1 MDASFV
7 NIAIVVVY
15 LAAMLAFGWWGKS
28 RTKNNSDFLVAGR
41 RLGPFLYTGTM
52 AAVVLGGASTVGG
65 VGLGYKFGISG
76 MWLVVAIG
84 AGVLL
89 LSLLFAST
97 IQKLKIYTVSQMLT
111 LRYGS
116 NATQTS
122 GIVMLAYT
130 LMLCATSTG
139 AYATIFVVLFG
150 WDRALAI
157 AIGGGH
163 RAGLLD
169 HRRHVVHHAD
179 RQGAVRH
186 QDGRHLLPDAAV
198 HARTTP
204 AASTGSAAGWTP
216 RFFQIDGIGAQTII
230 TFFVVYTLGLLIGQ
244 DIWQRVF
251 TAKTPE
257 VARWGGT
264 TAGVYCILYGAAG
277 ALIGLGARVA
287 LPQIDVK
294 ALGKDVVYAEV
305 ATHLLP
311 VGIGGLVLAAAVA
324 AMMSTASGALIA
336 AATVARADVLP
347 FVAGWFGKTVNT
359 DDTDNPE
366 HDVKANRMWVLG
378 LGIVAIV
385 IAIVTKDV
393 VAALTIAYDI
403 LVGGL
408 LVAIL
413 GGLVWKRGTG
423 VAAAASMA
431 VGTVVTL
438 GTMIILE
445 INAEVP
451 LDGIYA
457 NEPIYYG
464 LAASAVVYIAV
475 SLLTKPT
482 DPAVMQNWRRRVAG
496 ERGRGRKGPGPDALG
511 PGLAG
516 SRPQF
521 PRVKGRRRRSPSRG
535 RAVGLWQLNGP
546 LARITHFPPAQGI
559 LHLPRAPPVSR
570 RPGSPPRPG
579 ERAGRPLRE
588 APRPRSPRHH

>member
-15 LAAMLAFGWWGKS
+15 LIAMLAFGWWGKS

-97 IQKLKIYTVSQMLT
+97 IQKLKIYTVSQMLS

-116 NATQTS
+116 EATKAS

-157 AIGGGH
+157 AVGGAIVVVYSTIGGMWSIT
-163 RAGLLD
+163 L
-169 HRRHVVHHAD
+169 AD
-179 RQGAVRH
+179 QVQFVIKTVGIFM
-186 QDGRHLLPDAAV
+186 LMLPF
-198 HARTTP
+198 TLN
-204 AASTGSAAGWTP
+204 AAGGLDGI
-216 RFFQIDGIGAQTII
+216 RARVDASFFQIDGIGVQTII
-230 TFFVVYTLGLLIGQ
+230 TYFVVYTLGLLIGQ

-251 TAKTPE
+251 TAKTPT
-257 VARWGGT
+257 VARWGGA
-264 TAGVYCILYGAAG
+264 TAGIYCILYGVAG

-287 LPQIDVK
+287 LPEIDV
-294 ALGKDVVYAEV
+294 ANLGKDVVYAEV
-305 ATHLLP
+305 ATTLLP
-311 VGIGGLVLAAAVA
+311 IGIGGLVLAAAVA

-336 AATVARADVLP
+336 AATVARADVVP
-347 FVAGWFGKTVNT
+347 FVAGWFGKTV
-359 DDTDNPE
+359 DTNDSDNPE
-366 HDVKANRMWVLG
+366 HDVKANRLWVMI

-385 IAIVTKDV
+385 LAIITKDV

-413 GGLVWKRGTG
+413 GGLIWKRGTG
-423 VAAAASMA
+423 IAAAASMA
-431 VGTVVTL
+431 VGSVITL
-438 GTMIILE
+438 GTMIVLE

-464 LAASAVVYIAV
+464 LVASALVYIVV

-482 DPAVMQNWRRRVAG
+482 DTAVMANWQHRVAG
-496 ERGRGRKGPGPDALG
+496 GA
-511 PGLAG
+511 
-516 SRPQF
+516 
-521 PRVKGRRRRSPSRG
+521 
-535 RAVGLWQLNGP
+535 
-546 LARITHFPPAQGI
+546 PAADEEKVSVT
-559 LHLPRAPPVSR
+559 AP
-570 RPGSPPRPG
+570 
-579 ERAGRPLRE
+579 
-588 APRPRSPRHH
+588 

>member
-1 MDASFV
+1 MDASV
-7 NIAIVVVY
+7 INIAIVVVY
-15 LAAMLAFGWWGKS
+15 LVAMLAFGWWGKT
-28 RTKNNSDFLVAGR
+28 RTRNNSDFLVAGR

-89 LSLLFAST
+89 LSLLFAGT
-97 IQKLKIYTVSQMLT
+97 IQKLKIYTVSQMLS

-116 NATQTS
+116 QATRAS

-150 WDRALAI
+150 WERWLAI
-157 AIGGGH
+157 AVGGAIVLVYSTIGGMWSIT
-163 RAGLLD
+163 L
-169 HRRHVVHHAD
+169 AD
-179 RQGAVRH
+179 QVQFVIKTVGIFI
-186 QDGRHLLPDAAV
+186 LMLPF
-198 HARTTP
+198 TLN
-204 AASTGSAAGWTP
+204 AAGGLDGI
-216 RFFQIDGIGAQTII
+216 RSRVEASFFQLDGIGIQTII

-251 TAKTPE
+251 TAKTPT
-257 VARWGGT
+257 VARWGGA

-287 LPQIDVK
+287 LPDIDV
-294 ALGKDVVYAEV
+294 ATEGKDVVYAEV
-305 ATHLLP
+305 AQNLLP
-311 VGIGGLVLAAAVA
+311 IGIGGLVLAAAVA

-347 FVAGWFGKTVNT
+347 FVAGWFGKTIDT
-359 DDTDNPE
+359 DDSDNPE
-366 HDVKANRMWVLG
+366 HDVKANRLWVLG
-378 LGIVAIV
+378 LGLAVIL
-385 IAIVTKDV
+385 IAIVTNDV

-423 VAAAASMA
+423 AAAAASMA
-431 VGTVVTL
+431 VGSVVTL
-438 GTMIILE
+438 GTMIFLE
-445 INAEVP
+445 INASEP
-451 LDGIYA
+451 LAGILA

-464 LAASAVVYIAV
+464 LLSSAVVYVVV
-475 SLLTKPT
+475 SLMTRPT
-482 DPAVMQNWRRRVAG
+482 DPQVMRNWQRRVAG
-496 ERGRGRKGPGPDALG
+496 EAAPEEPAE
-511 PGLAG
+511 
-516 SRPQF
+516 
-521 PRVKGRRRRSPSRG
+521 RV
-535 RAVGLWQLNGP
+535 
-546 LARITHFPPAQGI
+546 PAN
-559 LHLPRAPPVSR
+559 
-570 RPGSPPRPG
+570 
-579 ERAGRPLRE
+579 
-588 APRPRSPRHH
+588 

>member
-1 MDASFV
+1 MDSSFI

-15 LAAMLAFGWWGKS
+15 LLAMLAFGWWGKS

-89 LSLLFAST
+89 LSLLFAGT

-116 NATQTS
+116 RATQTS

-150 WDRALAI
+150 WERWLAI
-157 AIGGGH
+157 AIGGAIVLVYSTIG
-163 RAGLLD
+163 GMWSITL
-169 HRRHVVHHAD
+169 AD
-179 RQGAVRH
+179 QVQFVIKTVGIFF
-186 QDGRHLLPDAAV
+186 LMLPFAMN
-198 HARTTP
+198 
-204 AASTGSAAGWTP
+204 AAGGL
-216 RFFQIDGIGAQTII
+216 DGIRERVDASFFDIGGIGLQTII
-230 TFFVVYTLGLLIGQ
+230 TYFVVYTLGLLIGQ

-251 TAKTPE
+251 TAKTPK
-257 VARWGGT
+257 VARWGGA
-264 TAGVYCILYGAAG
+264 TAGVYCIVYGLAG
-277 ALIGLGARVA
+277 ALIGMAASVA
-287 LPQIDVK
+287 LSGIEIE
-294 ALGKDVVYAEV
+294 AKDDVYAEV
-305 ATHLLP
+305 ATNLLP
-311 VGIGGLVLAAAVA
+311 IGIGGLVLAAAVA

-347 FVAGWFGKTVNT
+347 FVAGWFGKTINT
-359 DDTDNPE
+359 DDSDNPE
-366 HDVKANRMWVLG
+366 HDVKANRYWVLG
-378 LGIVAIV
+378 LGIVAII
-385 IAIVTKDV
+385 IAISTKDV

-408 LVAIL
+408 LVAII

-423 VAAAASMA
+423 IAAAASMA
-431 VGTVVTL
+431 VGSVITL

-445 INAEVP
+445 INAKAP

-464 LAASAVVYIAV
+464 LIASAIVYVAV
-475 SLLTKPT
+475 SLFSKPT
-482 DPAVMQNWRRRVAG
+482 DPAVMKAWTDRVAG
-496 ERGRGRKGPGPDALG
+496 T
-511 PGLAG
+511 
-516 SRPQF
+516 
-521 PRVKGRRRRSPSRG
+521 RVAEEELSSP
-535 RAVGLWQLNGP
+535 AK
-546 LARITHFPPAQGI
+546 
-559 LHLPRAPPVSR
+559 
-570 RPGSPPRPG
+570 
-579 ERAGRPLRE
+579 
-588 APRPRSPRHH
+588 

>member
-1 MDASFV
+1 VDANV
-7 NIAIVVVY
+7 INIAIVVVY
-15 LAAMLAFGWWGKS
+15 LLAMLAFGWWGKS

-89 LSLLFAST
+89 LSLLFAGT

-116 NATQTS
+116 RATEAS

-139 AYATIFVVLFG
+139 AYATIFVVLFD

-157 AIGGGH
+157 AVGGAIVLVYSTVG
-163 RAGLLD
+163 GMWSITL
-169 HRRHVVHHAD
+169 AD
-179 RQGAVRH
+179 QVQFIIKTVGIFF
-186 QDGRHLLPDAAV
+186 LMLPF
-198 HARTTP
+198 TLN
-204 AASTGSAAGWTP
+204 AAGGIDGI
-216 RFFQIDGIGAQTII
+216 RSRVDESFFQIDGIGLQTII
-230 TFFVVYTLGLLIGQ
+230 TYFVVYTLGLLIGQ

-251 TAKTPE
+251 TAKTAK
-257 VARWGGT
+257 VARWGGA
-264 TAGVYCILYGAAG
+264 TAGIYCILYGVAG
-277 ALIGLGARVA
+277 ALIGMGASVA
-287 LPQIDVK
+287 LSNMEI
-294 ALGKDVVYAEV
+294 AAKDDVYAEV
-305 ATHLLP
+305 AQTLLP

-347 FVAGWFGKTVNT
+347 FVASWFGKTINT
-359 DDTDNPE
+359 EDTDNPE
-366 HDVKANRMWVLG
+366 HDVKANRIWVLS
-378 LGIVAIV
+378 LGIIAIV
-385 IAIVTKDV
+385 IAIITKDV

-423 VAAAASMA
+423 AAAAASMA
-431 VGTVVTL
+431 VGSVVTL

-445 INAEVP
+445 INAKAP

-464 LAASAVVYIAV
+464 LLASAVVYVAV

-482 DPAVMQNWRRRVAG
+482 DPQVMRNWQRRVAG
-496 ERGRGRKGPGPDALG
+496 QEAPEA
-511 PGLAG
+511 
-516 SRPQF
+516 
-521 PRVKGRRRRSPSRG
+521 
-535 RAVGLWQLNGP
+535 
-546 LARITHFPPAQGI
+546 PAE
-559 LHLPRAPPVSR
+559 PVS
-570 RPGSPPRPG
+570 
-579 ERAGRPLRE
+579 
-588 APRPRSPRHH
+588 AP

>member
-15 LAAMLAFGWWGKS
+15 LIAMLAFGWWGKS

-89 LSLLFAST
+89 LSLLFAPT

-111 LRYGS
+111 LRYGTKS
-116 NATQTS
+116 TQTS

-130 LMLCATSTG
+130 LMLCATSTS

-157 AIGGGH
+157 AVGGSIVLIYSTIGGMWSIT
-163 RAGLLD
+163 L
-169 HRRHVVHHAD
+169 AD
-179 RQGAVRH
+179 QVQFVIKTVGIFV
-186 QDGRHLLPDAAV
+186 LMLPF
-198 HARTTP
+198 TLN
-204 AASTGSAAGWTP
+204 AAGGLDGI
-216 RFFQIDGIGAQTII
+216 RARVDASFFQIDGIGVQTII
-230 TFFVVYTLGLLIGQ
+230 TYFVVYTLGLLIGQ

-251 TAKTPE
+251 TAKTPT
-257 VARWGGT
+257 VARWGGA

-287 LPQIDVK
+287 LPDIDVSH
-294 ALGKDVVYAEV
+294 LGKDVVYAEV
-305 ATHLLP
+305 ATQLLP
-311 VGIGGLVLAAAVA
+311 IGIGGLVLAAAVA

-347 FVAGWFGKTVNT
+347 FVASWFGKTINT

-385 IAIVTKDV
+385 IAIITKDV

-423 VAAAASMA
+423 HRRRGLHGGGFGHHPRHHDRPGDQRRGTAGRHLRQRADLLRPRGLRGRLHRGVAADQADGSRGHEELEAA
-431 VGTVVTL
+431 GCRR
-438 GTMIILE
+438 
-445 INAEVP
+445 
-451 LDGIYA
+451 GI
-457 NEPIYYG
+457 
-464 LAASAVVYIAV
+464 
-475 SLLTKPT
+475 
-482 DPAVMQNWRRRVAG
+482 
-496 ERGRGRKGPGPDALG
+496 RGRIDYRSGALG
-511 PGLAG
+511 PAGLLSASSSDGGASPSQGRHRRRTLRPLANHSFSSG
-516 SRPQF
+516 SRNS
-521 PRVKGRRRRSPSRG
+521 SPSRG
-535 RAVGLWQLNGP
+535 TTG
-546 LARITHFPPAQGI
+546 F
-559 LHLPRAPPVSR
+559 S
-570 RPGSPPRPG
+570 
-579 ERAGRPLRE
+579 
-588 APRPRSPRHH
+588 SPRKSSASRGTSRSASSRSSSSSVSAASLTGASSA